1 MFAPNGKLPI
11 RSIKASTPIVV
22 RLNRLFESHDQLD
35 SLLQVAAQTLV
46 ESLDLQICVITW
58 VTANQVTIR
67 VRAKY
72 RRKATNMSPMEGE
85 EVLVCPSLDAQV
97 ESEVAGEDWPY
108 KDENPS
114 AQEVTAPLKINQQIV
129 GYVCATPRD
138 PKHGGAPFDT
148 EQFHAMCEK
157 IGHAIACAQMRQM
170 LASRYVAAAAQKA
183 ARSEF
188 GLEHTLEACMLQT
201 VQNPEHVARIIAR
214 SFYKDLRRAGFAAKQ
229 ILLIASEIIGYL
241 NETFHKT
248 KAKTKKANF

>member
-1 MFAPNGKLPI
+1 MFAPNGKLQI
-11 RSIKASTPIVV
+11 RSVNASTQIVV
-22 RLNRLFESHDQLD
+22 RLNRLFESHEQLD
-35 SLLQVAAQTLV
+35 SLLQAAAQALV

-58 VTANQVTIR
+58 ITANQVTMR
-67 VRAKY
+67 VRATY
-72 RRKATNMSPMEGE
+72 HRKATNIQPFTGE
-85 EVLVCPSLDAQV
+85 DAISCHHLDEHV
-97 ESEVAGEDWPY
+97 ESQLASDDWPD
-108 KDENPS
+108 KDANFS
-114 AQEVTAPLKINQQIV
+114 KQEVTVPLKMNQQIV

-138 PKHGGAPFDT
+138 LKHGGTPFDIG
-148 EQFHAMCEK
+148 QFHALCEM
-157 IGHAIACAQMRQM
+157 ISHAIACAQMRQM

-214 SFYKDLRRAGFAAKQ
+214 SFYKDLRKAGFAAKQ